1 MVELTVRAIHVSKG
15 APGLF
20 TPGREYKGNF

>member
-20 TPGREYKGNF
+20 TAGREYKGNF